1 MRVCDDCFLQMK
13 HDTLSGVSK
22 NTEPSLHS
30 SQQTYIMEWTLTGIN
45 NQDETAREEFSFEH
59 APSVALCL
67 SILGLHSD
75 HAAAQPRFLLEA
87 AEKMLQM
94 LAPPTPG
101 FVNPEL
107 DYTLVIRMARYD
119 FCMTNTW
126 RSSKLKFLF
135 AGV

>member
-1 MRVCDDCFLQMK
+1 MDGYGELQVRVCDDCFIQMRHQTHWEVSK
-13 HDTLSGVSK
+13 HD
-22 NTEPSLHS
+22 EPSIHS
-30 SQQTYIMEWTLTGIN
+30 SQQTCIIEWTLSGIEV
-45 NQDETAREEFSFEH
+45 QDETAREEFSFEH

-107 DYTLVIRMARYD
+107 DYTLVIRMAR
-119 FCMTNTW
+119 
-126 RSSKLKFLF
+126 
-135 AGV
+135 

>member
-1 MRVCDDCFLQMK
+1 MDGYGELQVRVCDDCFIQTRHELL
-13 HDTLSGVSK
+13 DVSK
-22 NTEPSLHS
+22 NAEPSIHS
-30 SQQTYIMEWTLTGIN
+30 SQQTYIMEWTLSGIEAQDDTG
-45 NQDETAREEFSFEH
+45 REEFSFEH

-107 DYTLVIRMARYD
+107 DYTLVIRMAR
-119 FCMTNTW
+119 
-126 RSSKLKFLF
+126 
-135 AGV
+135 